1 MCCGNEE
8 EFVPLHPE
16 TKKRQG
22 RTEQKYFSAYLIVS
36 FIDAGRIEKKN
47 NKNLLGWP

>member
-1 MCCGNEE
+1 MRKNLYLCTPKRKN
-8 EFVPLHPE
+8 
-16 TKKRQG
+16 TK
-22 RTEQKYFSAYLIVS
+22 RTEQKYFSVYLIVS